1 MANSTGVKRTPRID
15 LTFRAIRDA
24 LRRVGCSVWDTS
36 HVGGGYPS
44 LCVRTPDGFL
54 LLLEVKSPRGT
65 LTPDQER
72 HFVYF
77 PETAIATT
85 VEEAL
90 RIVGVHSERQE
101 PDARMI
107 ALKTCHAEGNDLG
120 PDASPA
126 IRRR

>member
-1 MANSTGVKRTPRID
+1 MRLKARTDTRHA
-15 LTFRAIRDA
+15 AIREA
-24 LRRVGCSVWDTS
+24 LRRVGCSVHDTS
-36 HVGGGYPS
+36 ALGHGFPD

-54 LLLEVKSPRGT
+54 LLLEVKSPRGK

-90 RIVGVHSERQE
+90 RLVGVHSEAR
-101 PDARMI
+101 PDR
-107 ALKTCHAEGNDLG
+107 LHRDLLM
-120 PDASPA
+120 PIPPTIDAD
-126 IRRR
+126 